1 LILNHLA
8 NPFDQVQRESHLVG
22 KELWNVTTWGG
33 RFAGKMDEA
42 FERFNRSFP
51 IDKRLILEDIEGSL
65 AHAEALKSIA
75 VLTPPEFKE
84 IVSGLHQLKDRVKE
98 APSFLEESKDEDVH
112 TFVETQLV
120 KIIGKTGLKL
130 HTGRSR
136 NDQIALDTRLFLKR
150 ALIEV
155 QGQVKQLM
163 IEIVNLASNNSELI
177 IPGFT
182 HLRKAQ
188 PILFAHYLLAYFEMF
203 FRDHQRFQD
212 CFRRTNCLPLG
223 AGALAGSGFPVNR
236 EALRKQLGFAQI
248 THNSLDAVSDR
259 DYLVD
264 FVSASS
270 LTLVHLS
277 RLAEDFIIYAAPE
290 FGWIELSDCVTTGSS
305 LMPQKKNPDSL
316 ELIRGKSARVIG
328 NLTQLLIVLKGLPLT
343 YNKDLQE
350 DKEILFDTLDTLLD
364 CLNITQVI
372 LSTLQVNPSAA
383 NRALEEGFL
392 NATDL
397 ADYLVRKELPFREAH
412 ELVGRIV
419 LNCENQRIKLTDL
432 SLEDYQ
438 HFSPLFEEDVFQ
450 ILSVQSSIEA
460 HSVPGGTAPS
470 RVAEA
475 LSDAKGIL
483 TKLSLSE

>member
-1 LILNHLA
+1 M
-8 NPFDQVQRESHLVG
+8 
-22 KELWNVTTWGG
+22 TTWGG
-33 RFAGKMDEA
+33 RFTGKMDKA

-51 IDKRLILEDIEGSL
+51 FDQRLILEDIEGSL
-65 AHAEALKSIA
+65 AYAETLESIG
-75 VLTPPEFKE
+75 VLTPPELKQ
-84 IVSGLHQLKDRVKE
+84 VVKGLLQIQDRVKKD
-98 APSFLEESKDEDVH
+98 PPFLEESCDEDVH
-112 TFVETQLV
+112 SFVETRLV
-120 KIIGKTGLKL
+120 EIIGKTGLKL

-155 QGQVKQLM
+155 QDQVKRLM
-163 IEIVNLASNNSELI
+163 SELVNLARNHSDLV

-203 FRDHQRFQD
+203 SRDHERFRD
-212 CFRRTNCLPLG
+212 CFRRTNSLPLG
-223 AGALAGSGFPVNR
+223 AGALAGSGFPINR
-236 EALRKQLGFAQI
+236 EALRKKLGFAQI

-264 FVSASS
+264 FVAASS
-270 LTLVHLS
+270 ITLVHLS
-277 RLAEDFIIYAAPE
+277 RLAEDFIIYSAPE

-372 LSTLQVNPSAA
+372 LRTLRVNASAA
-383 NRALEEGFL
+383 HRALEGGFL

-397 ADYLVRKELPFREAH
+397 ADYLVRKGLPFREAH

-419 LNCENQRIKLTDL
+419 LNCENQRINLADL
-432 SLEDYQ
+432 PLDRYQNFSL
-438 HFSPLFEEDVFQ
+438 LFEEDIFQ

-460 HSVPGGTAPS
+460 HSVHGGTSPS
-470 RVAEA
+470 RVIEA
-475 LSDAKGIL
+475 LSDAKEFL
-483 TKLSLSE
+483 TKLSSSEHP